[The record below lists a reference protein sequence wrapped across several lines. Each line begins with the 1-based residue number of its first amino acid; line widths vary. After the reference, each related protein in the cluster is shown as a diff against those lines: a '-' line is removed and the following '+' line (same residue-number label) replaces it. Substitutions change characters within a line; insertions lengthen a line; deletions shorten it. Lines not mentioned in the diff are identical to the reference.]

1 MNLEFNEN
9 HKKILLDVSGGADS
23 SILLYMLIKYL
34 QETNRTDTEVNVLT
48 MAFDKKGRW
57 TARYATQ
64 IIDFVIKNTKTEQI
78 KNHWVF
84 YRKTAE
90 SNYIPEMEKHYIKS
104 ENISLL
110 MNGRTANP
118 PLGETVINHKGELI
132 SLAETSPA
140 PERNVNGNAEVYRYY
155 PSFTVYRPFVNL
167 HKKEIKDLYKK
178 HNLLDTLFPL
188 TRSCEGFDY
197 ETNDYQ
203 TSCGRCWWCLERK
216 WAFGEY

>member
-1 MNLEFNEN
+1 MNLEFSER
-9 HKKILLDVSGGADS
+9 HKKILLDASGGADS

-34 QETNRTDTEVNVLT
+34 QETGRTDVEVNILT

-57 TARYATQ
+57 TARYTNR
-64 IIDFVIKNTKTEQI
+64 IIDFVIENTKTDQI

-90 SNYIPEMEKHYIKS
+90 STYIPEMEHHYITK
-104 ENISLL
+104 ENITLM

-118 PLGETVINHKGELI
+118 PLGQEVTNYAGQKVLLRET
-132 SLAETSPA
+132 SLAT
-140 PERNVNGNAEVYRYY
+140 ERNTDGTGKIYIEKPNL
-155 PSFTVYRPFVNL
+155 TIYRPFVNSD
-167 HKKEIKDLYKK
+167 KKVICNLYKK
-178 HNLLDTLFPL
+178 YNVLDTLFPL

-197 ETNDYQ
+197 ETNNYQ
-203 TSCGRCWWCLERK
+203 TTCGRCWWCLERK